1 MMSLK
6 AAYPWTKAPFVVGAP
21 MRVLSGPSLAV
32 AVSNAG
38 GLGFIGPGLK
48 PIDLEGSLSE
58 ARDLIAKSPSLSKY
72 LESERILPIG
82 VGFQTWAGDLSI
94 SSPIVGTFRPAAAWL
109 FAPRNGQSELD
120 TWAETIRN
128 VSPDTMIWIQ
138 VASVADAI
146 SAAQSAQRPDVLV
159 VQGTDAGGHS
169 LTKGAGIVT
178 LLPEVI
184 DALSSVPKGS
194 DIPVI
199 AAGGIMDHRGAA
211 AALTLGASGIA
222 MGTRFLASS
231 EANISAGYQNHI
243 LAASDGGQTTVRTQ
257 LYNHLRGTTNWPAP
271 FDARGLINASWRDHV
286 AGMPFEE
293 NRQLFAEAAKKGDA
307 GWGNQGR
314 LATYAG
320 TGIGL
325 VREVRSAGEIVE
337 SVRNGSVE
345 LVKNTAQ
352 LLDR

>member
-1 MMSLK
+1 
-6 AAYPWTKAPFVVGAP
+6 
-21 MRVLSGPSLAV
+21 
-32 AVSNAG
+32 
-38 GLGFIGPGLK
+38 
-48 PIDLEGSLSE
+48 
-58 ARDLIAKSPSLSKY
+58 
-72 LESERILPIG
+72 
-82 VGFQTWAGDLSI
+82 
-94 SSPIVGTFRPAAAWL
+94 
-109 FAPRNGQSELD
+109 
-120 TWAETIRN
+120 
-128 VSPDTMIWIQ
+128 
-138 VASVADAI
+138 
-146 SAAQSAQRPDVLV
+146 
-159 VQGTDAGGHS
+159 
-169 LTKGAGIVT
+169 
-178 LLPEVI
+178 
-184 DALSSVPKGS
+184 
-194 DIPVI
+194 VI

-352 LLDR
+352 LLDRWFFTLWFDVFSQLIWLTVYYLSEFNYETDYYYSAMTFSLH